1 MITEGSESDTSY
13 KMIGVKIKRAKT
25 NGEILDTLLTKIEC
39 YLNELNEYILSTSL
53 KKKKEHSIQP
63 NKWKDLLKEASDYYD
78 NNVEIILFN
87 K

>member
-53 KKKKEHSIQP
+53 KKKKEH
-63 NKWKDLLKEASDYYD
+63 KKHVFWH
-78 NNVEIILFN
+78 
-87 K
+87 